1 MDTKK
6 FLSLAFSL
14 TFASFLLG
22 GCGGDAYQLS
32 KEELAAFKAAPPEV
46 KQAWEKGLA
55 ADKAND
61 YLTASTNYRR
71 LLTQPITSEQLV
83 AVQTALGGLNYRI
96 NEAAANGD
104 VSARKVLDDL
114 KESGTRR

>member
-1 MDTKK
+1 MDFIK
-6 FLSLAFSL
+6 FLSRASSL
-14 TFASFLLG
+14 TFIFLLLG
-22 GCGGDAYQLS
+22 GCGGDYQLS
-32 KEELAAFKAAPPEV
+32 KQELAAFKEASPEI
-46 KQAWEKGLA
+46 KQAWEQGLA

-71 LLTQPITSEQLV
+71 LLTQSITSEQLV

-104 VSARKVLDDL
+104 ASARKVLEDL